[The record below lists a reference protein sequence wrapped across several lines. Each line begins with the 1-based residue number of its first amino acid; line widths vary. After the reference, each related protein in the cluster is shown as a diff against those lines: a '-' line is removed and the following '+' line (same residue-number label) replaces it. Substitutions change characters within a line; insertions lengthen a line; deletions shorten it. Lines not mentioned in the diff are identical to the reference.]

1 MGKRKG
7 RGEGKENGPD
17 HSPPPFPQFHD
28 LVSVCLQRSGGGGGT
43 GVGKKEREREEQYKE
58 EKNKK
63 KILFGQTHDFY
74 PRKKISEREEGW
86 FFLFRF
92 IREILAP

>member
-1 MGKRKG
+1 MGKRKEG
-7 RGEGKENGPD
+7 GEGKENGPD

-28 LVSVCLQRSGGGGGT
+28 SVSVCLQRSGGGGGGGGGGT

-63 KILFGQTHDFY
+63 KILFGPTHDFY
-74 PRKKISEREEGW
+74 PRKNK
-86 FFLFRF
+86 
-92 IREILAP
+92 